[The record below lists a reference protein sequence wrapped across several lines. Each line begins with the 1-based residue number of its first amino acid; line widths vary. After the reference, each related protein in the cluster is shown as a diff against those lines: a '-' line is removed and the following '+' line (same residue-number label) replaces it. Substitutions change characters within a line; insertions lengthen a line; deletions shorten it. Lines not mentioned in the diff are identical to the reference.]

1 MCSWNCQSHESIDTQ
16 DTTNAK
22 NGCDRKIRKAEL
34 SASLLI
40 RTSPVAQAW
49 NLAMFGNNH
58 FFAFF
63 NSSWGTDE
71 ILPGWELAS
80 GLAFSESKMAAK
92 DGNRIMRIDISS

>member
-1 MCSWNCQSHESIDTQ
+1 MI
-16 DTTNAK
+16 
-22 NGCDRKIRKAEL
+22 I
-34 SASLLI
+34 SLRVILTVLTCVI
-40 RTSPVAQAW
+40 IYQIACSPVAQAW

-63 NSSWGTDE
+63 NRSWGTDE

-80 GLAFSESKMAAK
+80 GLAFSESNMAAK

>member
-1 MCSWNCQSHESIDTQ
+1 MFCCHSFSFLCSADIAAISGQCGVSRRPVGAVRPI
-16 DTTNAK
+16 
-22 NGCDRKIRKAEL
+22 
-34 SASLLI
+34 
-40 RTSPVAQAW
+40 SPVAQAW